1 MNISDGTFGGETMPT
16 LTVSI
21 PQELKKRMDQYP
33 EINWP
38 EVIKTRLKKR
48 AEALLAFEQKRQR
61 GET

>member
-1 MNISDGTFGGETMPT
+1 MPT

-21 PQELKKRMDQYP
+21 PQELKKKMDQYP

-38 EVIKTRLKKR
+38 EVIKTRLKNR

-61 GET
+61 GEA

>member
-1 MNISDGTFGGETMPT
+1 MPT

-38 EVIKTRLKKR
+38 EVLKTRLRKR
-48 AEALLAFEQKRQR
+48 AEAHLAFEQKRQR

>member
-1 MNISDGTFGGETMPT
+1 MPT

-21 PQELKKRMDQYP
+21 PEDLKKQMDKYP

-38 EVIKTRLKKR
+38 EVLKTRLKKR
-48 AEALLAFEQKRQR
+48 AEALLAFEKKRKK